1 MKAKLKIITAML
13 TWGSMG
19 VIVKQIDL
27 PSGTI
32 AFIRAIIGLTFLF
45 MISLMLKRVFPIKEI
60 IKNKWILLASGSALG
75 ANWIFIFEAYKH
87 TTVAIATLSYYIAPI
102 LIVILSTILLREKM
116 TLLKAALM
124 MVSLFGLALVSGV
137 FDAHMAAGNSLGIL
151 FGFAA
156 AIAYASFTIMN
167 KNIKGLSSMDSTIIQ
182 FGVSSL
188 VLLPYILIN
197 ENSPSININ
206 WNTVILLAVLGV
218 FHTGIAFWLFF
229 SAIRELKAQTIAVFS
244 YLDPVTAVLLSAF
257 FLQEELGV
265 YQILGAFIILSS
277 AFISGYIG
285 DVQLVNRRKRNFLKD
300 LDFRKTGNVRV

>member
-27 PSGTI
+27 PSGII
-32 AFIRAIIGLTFLF
+32 AFIRAIIGLTFLLL
-45 MISLMLKRVFPIKEI
+45 ISLLLKKTFPVKEI
-60 IKNKWILLASGSALG
+60 NKNKWILLASGSALG

-124 MVSLFGLALVSGV
+124 MVSLFGLALVSGAL
-137 FDAHMAAGNSLGIL
+137 DTHMAAGNSLGIL

-156 AIAYASFTIMN
+156 ATAYAGFTIMN
-167 KNIKGLSSMDSTIIQ
+167 KNITGLSSMDSTMIQ
-182 FGVSSL
+182 FGVSCL

-197 ENSPSININ
+197 ETSASIHIN
-206 WNTVILLAVLGV
+206 WNTVILLAVLGI

-257 FLQEELGV
+257 FLKEELGV
-265 YQILGAFIILSS
+265 YQILGAFIILGS

-285 DVQLVNRRKRNFLKD
+285 DVQLVNKRKRNFLKG